1 MPAKQ
6 RRQFVLQNQTLEY
19 GHSLILEYSNLLLV
33 RLTGSIDKCATLI
46 FNKIHF
52 YVTVGGVMSKV
63 EVYKCCMKQDFKS
76 IASYQAFYF
85 VVAEDK
91 QTKKECITDV
101 FMFSDA
107 ILMGDNMARM
117 TVNVLGKRAKLDNV

>member
-46 FNKIHF
+46 

-63 EVYKCCMKQDFKS
+63 KVYKCCKKQDFKS

-101 FMFSDA
+101 FMFCDA

-117 TVNVLGKRAKLDNV
+117 TVNVLGKRARLDNV